1 MKRHRIR
8 RGAALVVA
16 LVTLLVVTLMTG
28 TVVRSLLAAHRQSRL
43 RQDELQAQWLA
54 ESAVAR
60 ARAQLVRQSE
70 YTGETWQPM
79 ISVSTGES
87 MPSAVIIAAER
98 IESRPSFVRIT
109 VDAIYRHHRGR
120 RITVQREYTVPLRNT
135 QAANQ
140 PPAESRP

>member
-1 MKRHRIR
+1 MKRHRTR

-16 LVTLLVVTLMTG
+16 LVTLLVVTVMTG

-54 ESAVAR
+54 EAAVAR
-60 ARAQLVRQSE
+60 ARAQLLRQSE
-70 YTGETWQPM
+70 YTGESWQPALA
-79 ISVSTGES
+79 VSAGDATTA
-87 MPSAVIIAAER
+87 SAK
-98 IESRPSFVRIT
+98 IT
-109 VDAIYRHHRGR
+109 VGKVESQPGYFRIAVNATFLNHNR